1 MLRVDGPLGAMPCAA
16 DGVFIESEGCG
27 TPLRILCEKEKPSAT
42 HTYLRV
48 CYFPTSKGVEFLSLP
63 DVLADE
69 FHERGVPLPRSLGG
83 AAANVL

>member
-1 MLRVDGPLGAMPCAA
+1 MMLRVDGPLGAMPCAA

-27 TPLRILCEKEKPSAT
+27 TPLRILCEKREP
-42 HTYLRV
+42 LPPRV